1 MQIKW
6 FGHSSFLLTSDA
18 GTRILIDPYYKFLGY
33 RMPVPVESDIVVVT
47 HNHGDHNKVKAA
59 SGDYL
64 LVNEPKAYGRG
75 DVRID
80 GFKTFHDK
88 VNGKKR
94 GPNII
99 FRFQIDG
106 LTVCHCGDLG
116 HLLTAEQAEAIGR
129 TDVLIVPVG
138 GRMTLDGAEAAQ
150 VMRQL
155 QATVAIPMHYR
166 TKALGLLGKIVFA
179 KADPFLTAAGTRTT
193 PDVPLLNVSKDSLSQ
208 YAGVVTMR
216 YN

>member
-6 FGHSSFLLTSDA
+6 YGHSSFLLTSDA

-33 RMPVPVESDIVVVT
+33 RMPVPIESDIVVVT
-47 HNHGDHNKVKAA
+47 HNHGDHNKINAA

-64 LVNEPKAYGRG
+64 LVNEPKEYSRG
-75 DVRID
+75 DVSIS

-94 GPNII
+94 GPNIV

-106 LTVCHCGDLG
+106 LTICHCGDLG
-116 HLLTAEQAEAIGR
+116 HLLTEEQIKEIGKV
-129 TDVLIVPVG
+129 DVLIVPVG
-138 GRMTLDGAEAAQ
+138 GRMTLDGPEAVQ

-155 QATVAIPMHYR
+155 QATVAIPMHYS
-166 TKALGLLGKIVFA
+166 TKALGLLGRIIFA
-179 KADPFLTAAGTRTT
+179 KVDKFINAAGTRTT
-193 PDVPLLNVSKDSLSQ
+193 DVRTLSLSKENLPG
-208 YAGVVTMR
+208 YAGIVTMQ
-216 YN
+216 YE

>member
-1 MQIKW
+1 MEIKW
-6 FGHSSFLLTSDA
+6 YGHSSFLLTSDA

-33 RMPVPVESDIVVVT
+33 RMPVPIESDIVVVT

-64 LVNEPKAYGRG
+64 LVNESQEYSCG
-75 DVRID
+75 DVRIS

-99 FRFQIDG
+99 FRFQMDG
-106 LTVCHCGDLG
+106 LTICHCGDLG
-116 HLLTAEQAEAIGR
+116 HLLTEEQVHAIGKV
-129 TDVLIVPVG
+129 DVLIVPVG
-138 GRMTLDGAEAAQ
+138 GRMTLDGPEAVQ

-166 TKALGLLGKIVFA
+166 TKALGIIGKIMFA
-179 KADPFLTAAGTRTT
+179 KADQFLAAAGTQTT
-193 PDVPLLNVSKDSLSQ
+193 DVKTLNVSQEILGQ
-208 YAGVVTMR
+208 YAGIVTMQ
-216 YN
+216 YE

>member
-1 MQIKW
+1 MRIKW
-6 FGHSSFLLTSDA
+6 FGHSSFLITSEA
-18 GTRILIDPYYKFLGY
+18 GTRVLIDPYNKFLGY
-33 RMPVPVESDIVVVT
+33 RMPVPIESDIVVVT
-47 HNHGDHNKVKAA
+47 HDHGDHNKIKAA

-64 LVNEPKAYGRG
+64 LVNEPKEYSRG
-75 DVRID
+75 DVSIS

-99 FRFQIDG
+99 FRIRMDG

-116 HLLTAEQAEAIGR
+116 HLLTEEQAKDIGR
-129 TDVLIVPVG
+129 SDIVIVPVG

-150 VMRQL
+150 VARQL

-179 KADPFLTAAGTRTT
+179 KADKFIQALGQRTT
-193 PDVPLLNVSKDSLSQ
+193 EVDTLDVGKEGLSR
-208 YAGVVTMR
+208 YAGVVTMQ
-216 YN
+216 YE

>member
-6 FGHSSFLLTSDA
+6 YGHSSFLLISDA
-18 GTRILIDPYYKFLGY
+18 GTRILIDPYFKFLGY

-47 HNHGDHNKVKAA
+47 HNHGDHNKINAA

-64 LVNEPKAYGRG
+64 LVKEPKAYSRD
-75 DVRID
+75 DVIIH

-94 GPNII
+94 GPNLI

-106 LTVCHCGDLG
+106 LTICHCGDLG
-116 HLLTAEQAEAIGR
+116 HLLTEEQVNEIGKV
-129 TDVLIVPVG
+129 DILIVPVG
-138 GRMTLDGAEAAQ
+138 GRMTLDGTEAVQ

-155 QATVAIPMHYR
+155 QATVAIPMHYS
-166 TKALGLLGKIVFA
+166 TKALGILGRIIFA
-179 KADPFLTAAGTRTT
+179 KLDKFLEAAGTRTT
-193 PDVPLLNVSKDSLSQ
+193 DVKTLNVSKESLAQ
-208 YAGVVTMR
+208 FAGIVTMQ
-216 YN
+216 YE

>member
-1 MQIKW
+1 MEIKW
-6 FGHSSFLLTSDA
+6 YGHSSFLLTSDA

-33 RMPVPVESDIVVVT
+33 RMPVPIESDIVVVT

-64 LVNEPKAYGRG
+64 LVNEPKPYSRG
-75 DVRID
+75 DVSIS

-99 FRFQIDG
+99 FRFRMDG
-106 LTVCHCGDLG
+106 LTICHCGDLG
-116 HLLTAEQAEAIGR
+116 HLLTEEQVNEIGKA
-129 TDVLIVPVG
+129 DILIVPVG
-138 GRMTLDGAEAAQ
+138 GRMTLDGAEAVQ
-150 VMRQL
+150 VMHQL

-166 TKALGLLGKIVFA
+166 TKALGLVGRMMFA
-179 KADPFLTAAGTRTT
+179 KADKFLDAAGTRTT
-193 PDVPLLNVSKDSLSQ
+193 DVKTLNVSKENLDQ
-208 YAGVVTMR
+208 YEGIVVMQ
-216 YN
+216 YE

>member
-1 MQIKW
+1 MKLKW
-6 FGHSSFLLTSDA
+6 YGHSSFLLTSEA

-33 RMPVPVESDIVVVT
+33 RMPVPIESDIVVVT
-47 HNHGDHNKVKAA
+47 HDHADHNKVQAA

-64 LVNEPKAYGRG
+64 LVNEPKSYDRG
-75 DVRID
+75 DVSID

-99 FRFQIDG
+99 FRFKIDG

-116 HLLTAEQAEAIGR
+116 HLLTEEQVREIGKV
-129 TDVLIVPVG
+129 DILIVPVG
-138 GRMTLDGAEAAQ
+138 EKMTLDGAEAVL

-166 TKALGLLGKIVFA
+166 TKALGILGRFVFA
-179 KADPFLTAAGTRTT
+179 KVDKFIEAAGTRRTEVKT
-193 PDVPLLNVSKDSLSQ
+193 LQVSKENLAQ
-208 YAGVVTMR
+208 FTGIVTMQ
-216 YN
+216 YEE

>member
-1 MQIKW
+1 MRIKW
-6 FGHSSFLLTSDA
+6 FGHSSFMLTSEA

-33 RMPVPVESDIVVVT
+33 RMPVPVESDIVVIT
-47 HNHGDHNKVKAA
+47 HDHGDHNKLKAA

-64 LVNEPKAYGRG
+64 LVNEPREYSRG
-75 DVRID
+75 DVSIS

-99 FRFQIDG
+99 FRFRIDG

-116 HLLTAEQAEAIGR
+116 HLLTEEQEKEIGKA
-129 TDVLIVPVG
+129 DVLIVPVG

-155 QATVAIPMHYR
+155 QATVAIPMHYS
-166 TKALGLLGKIVFA
+166 TKALGILGRFIFA
-179 KADPFLTAAGTRTT
+179 KADKFLEAAGQPTT
-193 PDVPLLNVSKDSLSQ
+193 EVNTLELTKESLSQ
-208 YAGVVTMR
+208 YAGVVTMQ
-216 YN
+216 YE

>member
-6 FGHSSFLLTSDA
+6 YGHSSFLLTSDA
-18 GTRILIDPYYKFLGY
+18 GTRILIDPYFKFLGY

-64 LVNEPKAYGRG
+64 LVNEPKAYSRG
-75 DVRID
+75 DVSIS

-99 FRFQIDG
+99 FRFRMDG
-106 LTVCHCGDLG
+106 LTICHCGDLG
-116 HLLTAEQAEAIGR
+116 HLLTEEQVNAIGKV
-129 TDVLIVPVG
+129 DVLIVPVG
-138 GRMTLDGAEAAQ
+138 GRATLDGTEAAQ

-155 QATVAIPMHYR
+155 QATVAIPMHYS
-166 TKALGLLGKIVFA
+166 TKALGILGRIIFA
-179 KADPFLTAAGTRTT
+179 KVNKFLEAAGTRTT
-193 PDVPLLNVSKDSLSQ
+193 DVKTLNVSKESLDQ
-208 YAGVVTMR
+208 YAGIVTMQ
-216 YN
+216 YE